1 MNKHCDDYQFHTT
14 TSKSI
19 ISQLKPNQFQ
29 FLQFSLFE
37 TVEVKRLNVNKE
49 LEKKLNKSK
58 THSCV
63 VNSKYSIISSNV
75 INIFFIL
82 YDIQC

>member
-1 MNKHCDDYQFHTT
+1 MNKHCDDYQFHTA

-19 ISQLKPNQFQ
+19 ISQLKPNQFP

-49 LEKKLNKSK
+49 LEKILNKSK

-63 VNSKYSIISSNV
+63 VNLKYSIISSNV